1 MTIMM
6 ETITKA
12 HPVFYVLTF
21 AFTIMVSAII
31 NRTMNNKAPEIESP
45 QVVKA
50 IVNVF
55 RSVDE
60 ELQIEHMRSKRQ
72 YLEKYNL
79 REIKTNKTRTALE
92 QWN

>member
-1 MTIMM
+1 MEMM
-6 ETITKA
+6 KINL
-12 HPVFYVLTF
+12 HPIFYVLTF
-21 AFTIMVSAII
+21 AFTVIVSAII

-45 QVVKA
+45 QMIKG

-79 REIKTNKTRTALE
+79 RDIKTNKTRTALE

>member
-1 MTIMM
+1 M
-6 ETITKA
+6 ETMKIKL

-21 AFTIMVSAII
+21 AGIVVVSAII

-45 QVVKA
+45 EVIKA

-55 RSVDE
+55 RSVDN
-60 ELQIEHMRSKRQ
+60 ELQVEHMRSKNQ
-72 YLEKYNL
+72 YLEKYGL

-92 QWN
+92 Q

>member
-1 MTIMM
+1 
-6 ETITKA
+6 
-12 HPVFYVLTF
+12 
-21 AFTIMVSAII
+21 
-31 NRTMNNKAPEIESP
+31 MNNKAPEIESP
-45 QVVKA
+45 QVIKA

-60 ELQIEHMRSKRQ
+60 ELQIEYIRNKRQ

-79 REIKTNKTRTALE
+79 REIKTNRTRTALE

>member
-1 MTIMM
+1 M
-6 ETITKA
+6 ETMKINL

-21 AFTIMVSAII
+21 AGIVVVSAII

-45 QVVKA
+45 EVIKA

-55 RSVDE
+55 KSVDD
-60 ELQIEHMRSKRQ
+60 ELQVEHMRSKNQ
-72 YLEKYNL
+72 YLEKYGL

-92 QWN
+92 Q

>member
-1 MTIMM
+1 
-6 ETITKA
+6 
-12 HPVFYVLTF
+12 
-21 AFTIMVSAII
+21 MVSAII
-31 NRTMNNKAPEIESP
+31 NQTMNNKAPEIESP
-45 QVVKA
+45 QVIKA

-79 REIKTNKTRTALE
+79 REIKTNRTRTALE
-92 QWN
+92 Q

>member
-1 MTIMM
+1 M
-6 ETITKA
+6 ETMKINL

-21 AFTIMVSAII
+21 AFTVIVSAII

-45 QVVKA
+45 EVVRA
-50 IVNVF
+50 IIKVF
-55 RSVDE
+55 KSVDE

-79 REIKTNKTRTALE
+79 REIKVNKSRTALE

>member
-1 MTIMM
+1 MT
-6 ETITKA
+6 KL

-21 AFTIMVSAII
+21 AGIVVVSAII

-45 QVVKA
+45 EVVRA
-50 IVNVF
+50 IIKVF
-55 RSVDE
+55 KSVDD
-60 ELQIEHMRSKRQ
+60 ELQIEHMRSKKQ

>member
-1 MTIMM
+1 M
-6 ETITKA
+6 ETMKINL

-21 AFTIMVSAII
+21 AFTVIVSAII

-45 QVVKA
+45 EVVRA
-50 IVNVF
+50 IIKVF
-55 RSVDE
+55 KSVDD
-60 ELQIEHMRSKRQ
+60 ELQIEHMRSKKQ

>member
-1 MTIMM
+1 M
-6 ETITKA
+6 ETMKINL
-12 HPVFYVLTF
+12 HPIFYVLTF
-21 AFTIMVSAII
+21 AGIVIVSAII

-45 QVVKA
+45 EIIKG

-55 RSVDE
+55 KSVDN
-60 ELQIEHMRSKRQ
+60 ELQIEHMRSKKQ

-79 REIKTNKTRTALE
+79 REIKVNKSRTALE

>member
-1 MTIMM
+1 MMIMK
-6 ETITKA
+6 INL

-21 AFTIMVSAII
+21 AGIVMVSAII

-45 QVVKA
+45 ETIKA

-55 RSVDE
+55 KSVDDQ
-60 ELQIEHMRSKRQ
+60 LQIEHMRSKKQ

-79 REIKTNKTRTALE
+79 REIKVNKSRTALE

>member
-1 MTIMM
+1 M
-6 ETITKA
+6 ETTKINL

-21 AFTIMVSAII
+21 AGIVVVSAII

-45 QVVKA
+45 QVIKA
-50 IVNVF
+50 IINVF
-55 RSVDE
+55 KSVDE

-79 REIKTNKTRTALE
+79 REIKTNRTRTALE

>member
-1 MTIMM
+1 MITMT
-6 ETITKA
+6 KL

-21 AFTIMVSAII
+21 AFTVIVSAII
-31 NRTMNNKAPEIESP
+31 NRTMNNKSPEIESP
-45 QVVKA
+45 EVVRA
-50 IVNVF
+50 IINVF
-55 RSVDE
+55 KSVDE

>member
-1 MTIMM
+1 MIMK
-6 ETITKA
+6 INL
-12 HPVFYVLTF
+12 HPVFYVLSF
-21 AFTIMVSAII
+21 AGIVVVSAII

-45 QVVKA
+45 EVVRA
-50 IVNVF
+50 IIKVF
-55 RSVDE
+55 KSVDE

-79 REIKTNKTRTALE
+79 REIKVNKSRTALE

>member
-1 MTIMM
+1 M
-6 ETITKA
+6 ETMKINI

-21 AFTIMVSAII
+21 AGIVVVSAII

-45 QVVKA
+45 EVIKA

-55 RSVDE
+55 RSVDD
-60 ELQIEHMRSKRQ
+60 ELQIEHMRNKNQ

-92 QWN
+92 PWN

>member
-1 MTIMM
+1 M

>member
-1 MTIMM
+1 MITMT
-6 ETITKA
+6 KL

-21 AFTIMVSAII
+21 AFTVIVSAII

-45 QVVKA
+45 QVIKG
-50 IVNVF
+50 IINVF
-55 RSVDE
+55 KSVDN
-60 ELQIEHMRSKRQ
+60 ELQIEHMRSKTQ

-79 REIKTNKTRTALE
+79 REIKVNKSRTALE

>member
-1 MTIMM
+1 MKINL
-6 ETITKA
+6 

-21 AFTIMVSAII
+21 AGIVVVSAII

-45 QVVKA
+45 EVIKA

-55 RSVDE
+55 KSVDN
-60 ELQIEHMRSKRQ
+60 ELQIEHMRSKNQ
-72 YLEKYNL
+72 YLEKYGL

-92 QWN
+92 Q

>member
-1 MTIMM
+1 MM

-45 QVVKA
+45 QVIKA

-79 REIKTNKTRTALE
+79 REIKTNRTRTALE
-92 QWN
+92 Q

>member
-21 AFTIMVSAII
+21 AFTVIVSAII
-31 NRTMNNKAPEIESP
+31 NQTMNNKAPEIESP

-55 RSVDE
+55 KSVDE

-72 YLEKYNL
+72 YLEKYNI
-79 REIKTNKTRTALE
+79 REIKTNRTRTALE
-92 QWN
+92 EWN

>member
-1 MTIMM
+1 MEMM
-6 ETITKA
+6 KINL

-21 AFTIMVSAII
+21 AGIVVVSAII

-45 QVVKA
+45 EVIKA

-55 RSVDE
+55 RSVDN
-60 ELQIEHMRSKRQ
+60 ELQVEHMRSKNQ
-72 YLEKYNL
+72 YLEKYGL

-92 QWN
+92 Q

>member
-1 MTIMM
+1 MMITMT
-6 ETITKA
+6 KL

-21 AFTIMVSAII
+21 AFTVIVSAII
-31 NRTMNNKAPEIESP
+31 NRTMNNKSPEIESP
-45 QVVKA
+45 QVIKG

-55 RSVDE
+55 KSVDE

-79 REIKTNKTRTALE
+79 RDIKTNKTRTALE

>member
-1 MTIMM
+1 MKIN
-6 ETITKA
+6 I

-21 AFTIMVSAII
+21 AGIVVVSAII

-45 QVVKA
+45 EVIKA

-55 RSVDE
+55 RSVDN
-60 ELQIEHMRSKRQ
+60 ELQIEHMRSKSQ
-72 YLEKYNL
+72 YLEKYGL

-92 QWN
+92 Q

>member
-1 MTIMM
+1 M
-6 ETITKA
+6 EITRTKL

-21 AFTIMVSAII
+21 AGILVISAII
-31 NRTMNNKAPEIESP
+31 NQTMNKKAPEIESP
-45 QVVKA
+45 QVIKA

>member
-1 MTIMM
+1 MMITMT
-6 ETITKA
+6 KL

-21 AFTIMVSAII
+21 AGIVVVSAII

-45 QVVKA
+45 EVVRA
-50 IVNVF
+50 IIKVF
-55 RSVDE
+55 KSVDD
-60 ELQIEHMRSKRQ
+60 ELQIEHMRSKKQ

-92 QWN
+92 PWN